1 MGKIIQI
8 IVHINDASKGRIVSF
23 FAMVSPNLGHTLHF
37 FLCARCETMDKI
49 IQIRI

>member
-37 FLCARCETMDKI
+37 VFYVQGVRLWTK
-49 IQIRI
+49 